1 MTLQQ
6 KYTTRELP
14 DKILIVEDN
23 EELNHLMQKTLEREG
38 FQTEG
43 VFNGS
48 DTIKWLA
55 SNNNAIIILDYQ
67 LPDMKG
73 NELVQLLTKEK
84 RDLPFV
90 VITGH
95 GDEKIAV
102 EMMKKGARDYV
113 VKGPDF
119 MDMMPHVI
127 HRVMND
133 LNLEKELAHAENSLR
148 EREADLSILYD
159 ISLAVSQTIDMQ
171 ELQNIILKT
180 VTDLDMFH
188 IEKKGGIFMIE
199 DDRMDLVSYVDHDES
214 FLNLHKSIRVGDC
227 LCGLAAKTGKVIVST
242 NCHRDSRHT
251 ITYPGMTPHGHIIIP
266 LIARGNVIGVLYLYL
281 PADFQIDESKLKLFD
296 SIGIQ
301 IGIAIENAKL
311 YEETKKV
318 SLYDPLTGLANR
330 RMMDIMLEKNFA
342 RSVRLDKPL
351 SAIMLDID
359 YFKQYN
365 DSLGHNAGDS
375 LLISLSAILL
385 KETRKIDLV
394 VRYGGEEFLILMPDT
409 EKSKAAEVAE
419 RMRKKVEDALV
430 VTISLGVATYNKDM
444 KTEEDLVFQAD
455 KALYQAKRNGRN
467 RVESNNCP

>member
-1 MTLQQ
+1 MTIQQ
-6 KYTTRELP
+6 QYTTLETP
-14 DKILIVEDN
+14 ASILVVEDN
-23 EELNHLMQKTLEREG
+23 EELNLLMQKTLRREG
-38 FQTEG
+38 FQTAG
-43 VFNGS
+43 VFNGA

-55 SNNNAIIILDYQ
+55 NNNNAIIILDYK
-67 LPDMKG
+67 LPDMTA
-73 NELVQLLTKEK
+73 NELVTLLTKEN
-84 RDLPFV
+84 REIPFV

-119 MDMMPHVI
+119 MNMMPHVI
-127 HRVMND
+127 HRVIND
-133 LNLEKELAHAENSLR
+133 LNLEKVLAHAEQSLR
-148 EREADLSILYD
+148 ERETDLSILYE

-180 VTDLDMFH
+180 VTGLDMFS
-188 IEKKGGIFMIE
+188 IEQKGGLFLIE
-199 DDRMDLVSYVDHDES
+199 DDRMDLVSYLNHDKA
-214 FLNLHKSIRVGDC
+214 FLDLHKSIRVGDC
-227 LCGLAAKTGKVIVST
+227 LCGLAAKTGKVIVSH
-242 NCHRDSRHT
+242 NCCEDKRHT
-251 ITYPGMTPHGHIIIP
+251 IKYSGMKPHGHLIIP

-281 PADFQIDESKLKLFD
+281 PADFQIDESKVKLFD
-296 SIGIQ
+296 SIGVQ

-311 YEETKKV
+311 YEETKRV

-342 RSVRLDKPL
+342 RAVRLVKPL

-359 YFKQYN
+359 YFKEYN
-365 DSLGHNAGDS
+365 DRRGHNAGDNLLVS
-375 LLISLSAILL
+375 LAAILL

-394 VRYGGEEFLILMPDT
+394 VRYGGEEFLVLLPDT
-409 EKSKAAEVAE
+409 KIARAGEVAE
-419 RMRKKVEDALV
+419 RMRKKVENSLEI
-430 VTISLGVATYNKDM
+430 TLSLGVATYYKDM

-467 RVESNNCP
+467 RVEYNKRA